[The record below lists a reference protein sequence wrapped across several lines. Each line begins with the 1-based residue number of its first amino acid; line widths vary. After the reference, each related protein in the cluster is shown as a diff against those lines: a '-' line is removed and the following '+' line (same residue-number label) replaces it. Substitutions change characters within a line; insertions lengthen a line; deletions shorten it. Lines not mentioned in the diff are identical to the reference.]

1 METAINEA
9 KAVENTGS
17 ASQTDYDAAAKKLQ
31 DAIKAFKDTIQPGT
45 SKTTDAYILQ
55 KVKDELLNT
64 DRGVYAYSSKL
75 QPLKPGSAY
84 PLYMGSWTA
93 GDGVYVNIQWT
104 ATGEG
109 AQYVTKI
116 EDSSGDLGHYE
127 LDGISNLVTRG
138 ALIGS
143 TTPKQPKQVTFT
155 ATVKN
160 SQNDHVIGTLDY
172 PATIGAPISATLP
185 SGTPQFTTTRDSTST
200 TGATKFTG
208 VVPITLHG
216 ADAIKSVPSDCVTMA
231 NSNTE
236 SNADEVSFRTITV
249 DKVEKSGDVLNV
261 TVSVITGGI
270 GGVWNEN
277 SSVPK
282 FSEGILPNIAIDT
295 SNFQLKENTLGW
307 YLPTDALNLGNMT
320 VDVLTPAFTGVEH
333 ADDPTTGKQ
342 TFTIHTQNM
351 PENAKVEVA
360 LAKKDAHVADIEQS
374 TIQAVATRVGDGK
387 YSVTFNK
394 NDFEPNTEYY
404 IWLRYGSPGSDWAYE
419 SVTNRP
425 TYTPNSTTGGGSD
438 SSESGSGNTTEG
450 SQAGA

>member
-1 METAINEA
+1 M
-9 KAVENTGS
+9 
-17 ASQTDYDAAAKKLQ
+17 
-31 DAIKAFKDTIQPGT
+31 
-45 SKTTDAYILQ
+45 
-55 KVKDELLNT
+55 
-64 DRGVYAYSSKL
+64 
-75 QPLKPGSAY
+75 
-84 PLYMGSWTA
+84 
-93 GDGVYVNIQWT
+93 YVNIQWT